1 MLKIKINIQAGE
13 KVASELVGRETGN
26 SHFCFVGT
34 NLMDLFDT
42 LSYMNV

>member
-1 MLKIKINIQAGE
+1 MLKIKINIQGGE
-13 KVASELVGRETGN
+13 RAAPELVGRETGN
-26 SHFCFVGT
+26 GHFCFVGT